1 MFPKQTISQKKCL
14 MKKEDIRTT
23 TTQQNVDAK
32 KKKTRKSLEREK
44 KEQQEEEAQPER
56 AKQKQRQPNNTKHKF
71 CTLKSIPTTLFFF
84 FLLPPVFFCTL
95 PLAGAIPQKQVS
107 SLSLSLSLTLTPR
120 LRPALLSSVELTGK
134 VFWTY
139 DLFLRAAS
147 SNLSYT
153 YLYLMREFWYSGAF
167 FVCNNS
173 SCHELDAC
181 SQDSLVMMIRWLMM
195 VMMV

>member
-1 MFPKQTISQKKCL
+1 
-14 MKKEDIRTT
+14 
-23 TTQQNVDAK
+23 
-32 KKKTRKSLEREK
+32 
-44 KEQQEEEAQPER
+44 
-56 AKQKQRQPNNTKHKF
+56 
-71 CTLKSIPTTLFFF
+71 
-84 FLLPPVFFCTL
+84 
-95 PLAGAIPQKQVS
+95 
-107 SLSLSLSLTLTPR
+107 
-120 LRPALLSSVELTGK
+120 LSSQERYSEHMTCFFV
-134 VFWTY
+134 
-139 DLFLRAAS
+139 LRSAS